1 MTAVWGY
8 TVFPR
13 RLKKKMKQ
21 TITGYKTF
29 KLFQDVRNENHN
41 ILRDC
46 VELKVAQ
53 LFKRKTFPV
62 QWPHILDRKAKS
74 WWRGE
79 RREVSVSA
87 TPYCYI
93 KRRWKMPCE
102 QLVPIDRGLVMVSL
116 QSENP
121 RENVAF
127 GTARGQERPTSDNE
141 GTQRSLAAVEQQ
153 STIFSNLT
161 LHQLLIRATSCAV
174 VEL

>member
-1 MTAVWGY
+1 MMTCY
-8 TVFPR
+8 R
-13 RLKKKMKQ
+13 K
-21 TITGYKTF
+21 F
-29 KLFQDVRNENHN
+29 KWFQDVRNDNTN

-93 KRRWKMPCE
+93 KRRWRMPCE

-116 QSENP
+116 QSGNP

-161 LHQLLIRATSCAV
+161 LHQLLIWAAPCAV

>member
-1 MTAVWGY
+1 MRLCCFSAQV
-8 TVFPR
+8 
-13 RLKKKMKQ
+13 LKKQM
-21 TITGYKTF
+21 ITDYRKF
-29 KLFQDVRNENHN
+29 KWFQDVRKRRIRSWET
-41 ILRDC
+41 

-74 WWRGE
+74 WRRGE

-93 KRRWKMPCE
+93 KRRWRMPCE

-116 QSENP
+116 QSGNP

-161 LHQLLIRATSCAV
+161 LHQLLIRPTSCAV
-174 VEL
+174 EEL